1 MKVSPRKGQP
11 GSEGFSKQPYMFQE
25 PFTVDAGYNVAQL
38 DDVYAK
44 EPPMFD
50 PTAFAKGEPS

>member
-1 MKVSPRKGQP
+1 M
-11 GSEGFSKQPYMFQE
+11 
-25 PFTVDAGYNVAQL
+25 DAGYNVAQL

-50 PTAFAKGEPS
+50 PTAFAKGEQS